1 MSTKGQVTELVGE
14 SKALRVGLVIAYCH
28 LLCMPKPLNSADL
41 CPIPHWLCDI
51 NCMSDYDEYNEQ
63 VLRFRE
69 LLTALNA
76 VLDDLA
82 RADLDSWAEMK
93 QRLPLAQPRADD
105 LLMVRQTTEELK
117 RMGDTLIRIL
127 VKYE

>member
-1 MSTKGQVTELVGE
+1 
-14 SKALRVGLVIAYCH
+14 
-28 LLCMPKPLNSADL
+28 
-41 CPIPHWLCDI
+41 
-51 NCMSDYDEYNEQ
+51 MSDYDEYNEQ

-76 VLDDLA
+76 VLDDLTP
-82 RADLDSWAEMK
+82 ADLDSWAEMK
-93 QRLPLAQPRADD
+93 QRLPLAQPRANS
-105 LLMVRQTTEELK
+105 LLMIRQTTEELK

>member
-1 MSTKGQVTELVGE
+1 MILVAAM
-14 SKALRVGLVIAYCH
+14 KLRH
-28 LLCMPKPLNSADL
+28 ADV
-41 CPIPHWLCDI
+41 
-51 NCMSDYDEYNEQ
+51 SDYDEYNEQ

-76 VLDDLA
+76 ALDNLA
-82 RADLDSWAEMK
+82 QADLDSWAEMK
-93 QRLPLAQPRADD
+93 QRLPLAQPRAND
-105 LLMVRQTTEELK
+105 LLMLRQTTEELK